1 MRDRR
6 GYGENGMC
14 KPGVLRGRPTDRWL
28 GSRRLALSSTVGFHG
43 RIDIYCFCG
52 MKVPIDVPSE
62 RDGGAANLYVCLSSV
77 TLTNR
82 DAVSRFYLPPLML
95 RIVGRAA

>member
-28 GSRRLALSSTVGFHG
+28 GSRRLALSSTVGFHD

-52 MKVPIDVPSE
+52 MKVPIDIPSE
-62 RDGGAANLYVCLSSV
+62 RDGEAANLYACLSSV
-77 TLTNR
+77 TITNR
-82 DAVSRFYLPPLML
+82 DVISRFYLPPLML
-95 RIVGRAA
+95 RTAERAA